1 MAAFLARMTMM
12 RAATSSVQLVHPA
25 FRSCHSRLLSTAFH
39 GSSFRSLKD
48 SQPRYHLPRL
58 NLVTHLTPAKYCR
71 EFSSDKPK
79 DVDSD
84 EKKKTGIVAKFK
96 QMFKD
101 YWYVLVPVHVAT
113 SIVWFGS
120 FYFMC
125 KSGVDVVAILHWCG
139 FSEEY
144 LEKLKNSDVQYYALA
159 YACYKVATPARYT
172 VTVGGTTWS
181 IFYLEKW
188 GMLKTTTQVAEGMR
202 EKRDVAKEKFED
214 EWEKAWKRF
223 AKRRGK

>member
-1 MAAFLARMTMM
+1 M
-12 RAATSSVQLVHPA
+12 
-25 FRSCHSRLLSTAFH
+25 
-39 GSSFRSLKD
+39 
-48 SQPRYHLPRL
+48 
-58 NLVTHLTPAKYCR
+58 
-71 EFSSDKPK
+71 
-79 DVDSD
+79 
-84 EKKKTGIVAKFK
+84 AKFK

-101 YWYVLVPVHVAT
+101 YWYILVPVHVAT

-125 KSGVDVVAILHWCG
+125 KSGVDVAAILHKCG
-139 FSEEY
+139 VSEEY
-144 LEKLKNSDVQYYALA
+144 LEKLKNSDAQYYALA

-202 EKRDVAKEKFED
+202 
-214 EWEKAWKRF
+214 
-223 AKRRGK
+223 

>member
-1 MAAFLARMTMM
+1 MAALLARMTLM
-12 RAATSSVQLVHPA
+12 RAATSSAQLVHPA

-79 DVDSD
+79 DVDID
-84 EKKKTGIVAKFK
+84 EGRRFKYIMMARLQKAFLLIDIKIVLKLLIWSFSIFQKKKTGIVAKFK

-125 KSGVDVVAILHWCG
+125 KSGVDVVAILGCLK
-139 FSEEY
+139 FNLSISSLY
-144 LEKLKNSDVQYYALA
+144 VSFVKLWADVL
-159 YACYKVATPARYT
+159 
-172 VTVGGTTWS
+172 
-181 IFYLEKW
+181 
-188 GMLKTTTQVAEGMR
+188 
-202 EKRDVAKEKFED
+202 
-214 EWEKAWKRF
+214 
-223 AKRRGK
+223 